1 MSFLE
6 NFHYQIS
13 GPPDGDK
20 LVFLHGLMGYAQNW
34 RKIVQSFEDKY
45 EILVY
50 DQRGHGRSFQP
61 LTGYSPDDYA
71 EDLYL
76 ILEELRWQKCFLVGH
91 SMGGRNA
98 LNFAH
103 RFPNKVEKLVI
114 EDIGP
119 ENDTAG
125 LKRYTKLL
133 EMIPTPFVSKLRAKE
148 FFLNDFIHLSK
159 NGEKPQML
167 GQYLYSNI
175 IEMPDGTADWRF
187 SKNAILSSL
196 NEGRLKNQWLEF
208 ESLKMPTLVI
218 RGANSRDLKS
228 EVYAEM
234 LKRNTVVKGVEI
246 ANAGHWVHYDQ
257 PQAFV
262 EVLREFLYGL

>member
-13 GPPDGDK
+13 GKPK
-20 LVFLHGLMGYAQNW
+20 AKKIVFLHGLMGYAQNW
-34 RKIVQSFEDKY
+34 RKIVQSFEDDY

-50 DQRGHGRSFQP
+50 DQRGHGRSHKP
-61 LTGYSPDDYA
+61 LTGYSPNDYA
-71 EDLYL
+71 DDLYL
-76 ILEELRWQKCFLVGH
+76 ILEELHWQKCFLVGH

-103 RFPNKVEKLVI
+103 RFPEKIEKLVI

-119 ENDTAG
+119 ENDDAG

-148 FFLNDFIHLSK
+148 FFLNDFIQLSRDRD
-159 NGEKPQML
+159 KPLML

-175 IEMPDGTADWRF
+175 IENPDGTADWRF
-187 SKNAILSSL
+187 SKNSILASL
-196 NEGRLKNQWLEF
+196 NEGRMKDQWQEF
-208 ESLKMPTLVI
+208 EALKMPTLVV
-218 RGANSRDLKS
+218 RGANSRDLKH

-234 LKRNTVVKGVEI
+234 LRRNPSVKGVEI

-262 EVLREFLYGL
+262 DVLREFFYGL